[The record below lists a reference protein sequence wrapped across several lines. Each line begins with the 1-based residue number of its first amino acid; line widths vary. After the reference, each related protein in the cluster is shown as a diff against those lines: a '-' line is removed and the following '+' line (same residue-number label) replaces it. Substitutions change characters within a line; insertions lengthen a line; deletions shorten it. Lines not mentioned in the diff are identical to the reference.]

1 MDITNLD
8 ANVWQYFFAFMEHN
22 KIFTLIL
29 VFMAAVFLLLIK
41 KIVKIP
47 CNIFTGKIDSTKM
60 MLSEWEKDILI
71 FSGNKHHFADD
82 YAKNILFNRLAEK
95 ILRSYY
101 LWKKQELDDIKQK
114 KLSVDT
120 AASSEYQTSK
130 LDATRQKWQAEFT
143 AWCKFQGIAK
153 DKIKHIIRAYNK
165 VSAGDII
172 ALTFMLPRFNGNYNY
187 LNLCI
192 YAVLN
197 AIEFDL
203 EQASASF
210 NGDLAGIKIDGY
222 TIKGGHHGTE
232 KN

>member
-60 MLSEWEKDILI
+60 MLSEWEKD
-71 FSGNKHHFADD
+71 
-82 YAKNILFNRLAEK
+82 
-95 ILRSYY
+95 
-101 LWKKQELDDIKQK
+101 
-114 KLSVDT
+114 
-120 AASSEYQTSK
+120 
-130 LDATRQKWQAEFT
+130 
-143 AWCKFQGIAK
+143 
-153 DKIKHIIRAYNK
+153 
-165 VSAGDII
+165 
-172 ALTFMLPRFNGNYNY
+172 
-187 LNLCI
+187 NLCI

>member
-1 MDITNLD
+1 
-8 ANVWQYFFAFMEHN
+8 
-22 KIFTLIL
+22 
-29 VFMAAVFLLLIK
+29 MAAVFWLLIK

-165 VSAGDII
+165 VSAGDIK
-172 ALTFMLPRFNGNYNY
+172 ALTFMLTRFNGNYNY

-210 NGDLAGIKIDGY
+210 NGDLASIKIDGY

>member
-130 LDATRQKWQAEFT
+130 LDAKSCPNFNVKDWYYG
-143 AWCKFQGIAK
+143 GIFK
-153 DKIKHIIRAYNK
+153 QI
-165 VSAGDII
+165 
-172 ALTFMLPRFNGNYNY
+172 
-187 LNLCI
+187 
-192 YAVLN
+192 
-197 AIEFDL
+197 
-203 EQASASF
+203 
-210 NGDLAGIKIDGY
+210 
-222 TIKGGHHGTE
+222 
-232 KN
+232 

>member
-130 LDATRQKWQAEFT
+130 LMLPVKNGRRNLRLGANSKESP
-143 AWCKFQGIAK
+143 
-153 DKIKHIIRAYNK
+153 KIKSNILFGLI
-165 VSAGDII
+165 
-172 ALTFMLPRFNGNYNY
+172 TRFRPEI
-187 LNLCI
+187 LKL
-192 YAVLN
+192 
-197 AIEFDL
+197 
-203 EQASASF
+203 
-210 NGDLAGIKIDGY
+210 
-222 TIKGGHHGTE
+222 
-232 KN
+232 

>member
-101 LWKKQELDDIKQK
+101 LWKNRNWMT
-114 KLSVDT
+114 LSRKSCLLTQLLRLNIRHPNWMLPVKNGRRNLRLG
-120 AASSEYQTSK
+120 ANSK
-130 LDATRQKWQAEFT
+130 ESP
-143 AWCKFQGIAK
+143 
-153 DKIKHIIRAYNK
+153 KIKSNILFGLI
-165 VSAGDII
+165 
-172 ALTFMLPRFNGNYNY
+172 TRFRPEI
-187 LNLCI
+187 LKL
-192 YAVLN
+192 
-197 AIEFDL
+197 
-203 EQASASF
+203 
-210 NGDLAGIKIDGY
+210 
-222 TIKGGHHGTE
+222 
-232 KN
+232 